1 MRRSVFIWS
10 CLCAAVVVGLFVVK
24 HRVQALEENLTA
36 LNTEIIS
43 DQDAIQ
49 VLQAEWSYLN
59 QPARL
64 EELSRRLLGMQ
75 PPAPGQTVL
84 MQDFLRTL
92 QDSEQ
97 DAAGTQ
103 VAKKTV
109 PQTRPAIPPSAR
121 PSTRPSTRPVIRPA
135 AAQSASPKIIPPRTT
150 PAAVR
155 PLPSDNDDWLTP
167 ILVKL
172 RKEQ

>member
-24 HRVQALEENLTA
+24 HRVQTLEENLTA
-36 LNTEIIS
+36 LNAEIIS

-64 EELSRRLLGMQ
+64 EALSRRLLGMQ
-75 PPAPGQTVL
+75 PPEPGQTVL

-92 QDSEQ
+92 QDEE
-97 DAAGTQ
+97 DGALGTH
-103 VAKKTV
+103 VAKKD
-109 PQTRPAIPPSAR
+109 IPRAQPTAR
-121 PSTRPSTRPVIRPA
+121 PVIRPVIRPA
-135 AAQSASPKIIPPRTT
+135 AAPAPRETPRTVADAT
-150 PAAVR
+150 PEAVR
-155 PLPSDNDDWLTP
+155 PLPSDTDDWLKP
-167 ILVKL
+167 ILAKL